1 MLKVGDKAPD
11 FEVLDHEGQKVSLKG
26 LKGKR
31 VVLWFYP
38 KADTPG
44 CTKEGCGFRD
54 RWPDYQKKKVEVF
67 GISFDPP
74 AANKAFA
81 EKFKF
86 PYRLLS
92 DTERKVAIAY
102 GAADDATARSAKR
115 QTFVIGP
122 DGKIEQAIDVKDAA
136 GQADQ
141 LLEAM

>member
-11 FEVLDHEGQKVSLKG
+11 FEVPDQEGNKVSLKSMR
-26 LKGKR
+26 GKR

-44 CTKEGCGFRD
+44 WTKQGCGFRD
-54 RWPDYQKKKVEVF
+54 RTPDFKKKNVEIL

-74 AANKAFA
+74 AANKAFS

-86 PYRLLS
+86 PFRLLC
-92 DTERKVAIAY
+92 DTDRKVGIAY

-115 QTFVIGP
+115 LTFVISP
-122 DGKIEQAIDVKDAA
+122 DGMIEQAIDVKDPA
-136 GQADQ
+136 GQADS
-141 LLEAM
+141 LLPTV